1 MQFDPW
7 VFLFYMTRI
16 NKYLSEQQYS
26 SRREADVL
34 IAEGKV
40 FINNKKAKLGDIVK
54 EGDQVRVVG
63 IEKSKKAYYAYYKP
77 RGIVTVNAQYK
88 NEKEI
93 KDIIDFPEK
102 VYPLGRLD
110 KESEGLLIFTN
121 DGRLTDALLNP
132 NKKHEKEYSVE
143 VNEKLTNQH
152 IQKLQHGID
161 IGSVGKT
168 KKYITK
174 PALVRKTGPQSFDI
188 VLTEGKNR
196 QIRRMCG
203 ALGLRV
209 DKLKRFRILNISLG
223 AVKSGQFRIIKGEEL
238 ENLLKVL

>member
-1 MQFDPW
+1 
-7 VFLFYMTRI
+7 MTRI
-16 NKYLSEQQYS
+16 NKYLAEKQYA

-34 IAEGKV
+34 IQEGKV
-40 FINNKKAKLGDIVK
+40 FINDKRAKLGDVVK
-54 EGDQVRVVG
+54 EGDEVRVTG
-63 IEKSKKAYYAYYKP
+63 IEQSNKAYYAYYKP

-88 NEKEI
+88 NEQEI
-93 KDIIDFPEK
+93 KDITKFPER

-110 KESEGLLIFTN
+110 KESEGLLILTN

-132 NKKHEKEYSVE
+132 KRKHEKEYSVE
-143 VNEKLTNQH
+143 VNEKLTNSH

-161 IGSVGKT
+161 IGHVGAT
-168 KKYITK
+168 KRYVTK
-174 PALVRKTGPQSFDI
+174 PALVRRTGPQSFDI

-209 DKLKRFRILNISLG
+209 DRLKRFRILNIEIDGL
-223 AVKSGQFRIIKGEEL
+223 KPGQFKKIDGEGL
-238 ENLLKVL
+238 KKLLKVL